1 MVAAQ
6 GKYGGNS
13 VNFVNG
19 FSIPRNIFTLDFVT
33 LVREKKTRDFKET
46 LKKIVFVINSKT
58 GGAVND
64 ISSNK
69 AAGDID
75 YVYENRKDIET
86 AVSSNNWG

>member
-33 LVREKKTRDFKET
+33 LVRESPGDFKEK
-46 LKKIVFVINSKT
+46 LKKIVFAMNGK
-58 GGAVND
+58 
-64 ISSNK
+64 
-69 AAGDID
+69 
-75 YVYENRKDIET
+75 
-86 AVSSNNWG
+86 